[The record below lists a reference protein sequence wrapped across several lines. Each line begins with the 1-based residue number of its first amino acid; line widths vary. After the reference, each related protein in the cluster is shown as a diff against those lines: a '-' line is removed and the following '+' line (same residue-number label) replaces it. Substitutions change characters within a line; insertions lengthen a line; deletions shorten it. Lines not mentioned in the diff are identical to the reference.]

1 MKGKKIMDNNLHK
14 VETLTDEEL
23 EQIVGGGIEGFLPYV
38 SLYKGIRWGDHLKDF
53 LPIIRKIHR

>member
-1 MKGKKIMDNNLHK
+1 MDNNLHK

-23 EQIVGGGIEGFLPYV
+23 EQIVGGSIEEFLPYV

>member
-23 EQIVGGGIEGFLPYV
+23 EQIVGGSIAGFGIYIGGAL
-38 SLYKGIRWGDHLKDF
+38 LK
-53 LPIIRKIHR
+53 